1 MSSPTL
7 NTALA
12 APDLAALKKEELDGL
27 ASKLRYAIKL
37 RETETEAPDGYYTF
51 TAGLST
57 LLMGLFERHT
67 KKLGEQERSN
77 PNGEAAPQE
86 SGNKPWMDDLLGELL
101 AISREETTRAMQV
114 ISQKDE
120 ELRSVMEELK
130 KVKLEAL
137 LTIGELSDAC
147 NEGYELLEK
156 VSNELCPPPAE
167 EICEVCQEVNSYLIS
182 YDEPSEFSLK
192 IETAVDTIT
201 AIGSRYHCE

>member
-1 MSSPTL
+1 MSSPTF

-86 SGNKPWMDDLLGELL
+86 SRNKPWMDDLLGELL

-120 ELRSVMEELK
+120 ELRSVMEELE
-130 KVKLEAL
+130 KVIKLEAL
-137 LTIGELSDAC
+137 LTILELSDAC

-156 VSNELCPPPAE
+156 VSKNM
-167 EICEVCQEVNSYLIS
+167 IGYLLPIVLHWS
-182 YDEPSEFSLK
+182 FS
-192 IETAVDTIT
+192 
-201 AIGSRYHCE
+201 